1 MILQELLGDTPV
13 SQFIENYYLKL
24 PFARPGGCG
33 ALTHLADWGT
43 IDRILAQPN
52 VDALVGRGGQQWP
65 GGRTPTV
72 EEGRRL
78 FAEGYTIG
86 IRQAHKHDAEL
97 AELAKRFA
105 EALGGVVDV
114 QLYATPANQPGFGWH
129 YDPEEVFVLQLSG
142 DKEWHL
148 RRNTVHPWPLIE
160 AIPADQR
167 YERELMPLMRCT
179 LAPGDW
185 LYIPG
190 GWWHRTQAGVESI
203 SLSVGVLAPTALN
216 AFDALRPRLMQS
228 LQWRQRL
235 PCAGAAAAET
245 NEELVRRHQEL
256 FAELGHDLAR
266 EMAREEF
273 ARAFLDRN
281 NRNK

>member
-1 MILQELLGDTPV
+1 MILQELLGDIPAA
-13 SQFIENYYLKL
+13 QFIDNNYLKL
-24 PFARPGGCG
+24 PYARPGGAR

-43 IDRILAQPN
+43 IDRILAQPDI
-52 VDALVGRGGQQWP
+52 DALVGRGGEQWP

-72 EEGRRL
+72 DEARRL

-86 IRQAHKHDAEL
+86 IRQAHKHDAGL
-97 AELAKRFA
+97 ADLAARFA

-114 QLYATPANQPGFGWH
+114 QLYATPADQPGFGWH
-129 YDPEEVFVLQLSG
+129 YDPEEVFVLQLKG

-167 YERELMPLMRCT
+167 YERELMPLMRCQ

-203 SLSVGVLAPTALN
+203 SLSVGVLSPTALST
-216 AFDALRPRLMQS
+216 FDALRSRLRQS

-235 PCAGAAAAET
+235 PCAGAASPLT
-245 NEELVRRHQEL
+245 REELVKRYHEI
-256 FAELGHDLAR
+256 FADLGQDLAR

-273 ARAFLDRN
+273 AREFLT
-281 NRNK
+281 